1 MFVQSENQHL
11 KIRVLTD
18 ENYAMTKLSSN
29 GRITLPKS
37 LRDRLGLKVGAEI
50 DFSLNVSGEI
60 VLKPAKKSLPNAAQD
75 YRAALLAVRGT
86 ADTRF
91 ATTDDFMRFV
101 RG

>member
-1 MFVQSENQHL
+1 MSGQSENQHL
-11 KIRVLTD
+11 KIHVLSY

-37 LRDRLGLKVGAEI
+37 LRDRIGLKVGAQI
-50 DFSLNVSGEI
+50 NFSINVSGEI
-60 VLKPAKKSLPNAAQD
+60 VLKPEKKSLLIDAQD

-86 ADTRF
+86 ADKRF